1 MIALGYYLL
10 KVIVCSGI
18 LFLYYHIALRN
29 KKFHQWNRFYLLA
42 LVILSLV
49 VPLLQFTL
57 FHYREE
63 PTQAIQ
69 LLQVIESADS
79 FVEEVYID
87 GRQPITLDQWLVFG
101 YAVISALVLATV
113 ILSFIKIYAI
123 AKRNKIQLVDRIR
136 FISTKENGTP
146 FSFFH
151 YIFWN
156 DEIDIHSTTGRQ
168 IFEHELVHVKEAHTY
183 DKLFLQFTL
192 VAFWCNPF
200 FWLIR
205 KELHLIHEFIADKKS
220 VRHHDTA
227 AFASMILHVAYPQ
240 QFSVITNQ
248 FFQSSIK
255 RRITMLTKTKKN
267 RFADLSRVAA
277 LLLIAFT
284 VFAFTVRLKSTKPII
299 SINKE
304 MTVVIDAAHGKMAN
318 GQMNGARDGNIY
330 EDNVVLALSKKI
342 KELNTN
348 NKINIIL
355 TRPSE
360 AIVDLHKRVD
370 IAKENK
376 ADLFISIHIGANVES
391 ADHSGMEVY
400 VSNKNTPYQKESELL
415 GSAVKEELSKIY
427 ITNPGLMKRSAGIWV
442 LDKNICPA
450 VLIECGYVT
459 NPKDREFI
467 SREENQKIIAAKI
480 LTAIERYASSQN

>member
-1 MIALGYYLL
+1 MIELGYYLL
-10 KVIVCSGI
+10 KVIVCSGV

-29 KKFHQWNRFYLLA
+29 KRFHQWNRFYLLA
-42 LVILSLV
+42 IIILSLV

-57 FHYREE
+57 FHHREE
-63 PTQAIQ
+63 SSQAIQ
-69 LLQVIESADS
+69 LLQVVESADS
-79 FVEEVYID
+79 FVEGVYID
-87 GRQPITLDQWLVFG
+87 GQQSISLEQWVVFG
-101 YAVISALVLATV
+101 YVVISALVLATL

-123 AKRNKIQLVDRIR
+123 AKRNKIQVVDRIR
-136 FISTKENGTP
+136 FISTKDNGTP

-227 AFASMILHVAYPQ
+227 AFASMILHAAYPH
-240 QFSVITNQ
+240 QFSVIANQ

-267 RFADLSRVAA
+267 RFADLSRIAA

-284 VFAFTVRLKSTKPII
+284 VFAFTVRL
-299 SINKE
+299 
-304 MTVVIDAAHGKMAN
+304 KMAN

-330 EDNVVLALSKKI
+330 EDNIVLALSKKI

-360 AIVDLHKRVD
+360 AIVDLRKRVD
-370 IAKENK
+370 IAKENN
-376 ADLFISIHIGANVES
+376 ADLFISIHTGANAES
-391 ADHSGMEVY
+391 PDESGMEVC

-415 GSAVKEELSKIY
+415 GS
-427 ITNPGLMKRSAGIWV
+427 
-442 LDKNICPA
+442 
-450 VLIECGYVT
+450 
-459 NPKDREFI
+459 
-467 SREENQKIIAAKI
+467 
-480 LTAIERYASSQN
+480 